1 MTLIAPHI
9 AAFLQQ
15 RLPVERRASPNTCDS
30 YAHAFKLLF
39 QYASECLKVRPSELN
54 LEQIDA
60 PLVVN
65 FLGHLETARGNGAG
79 SRNIRLAAIKSFMH
93 FLEYRVPSA
102 LEQIQR
108 ILAIPAKKTD
118 TRLVRLLTADE
129 MQSILDAP
137 DPTVRD
143 GIRDRA
149 MLHLCFAGGLRVS
162 ELVGLRTEDFLLQP
176 QSSVLVHGKGR
187 KERCLPLW
195 KETASAL
202 RAWLAVRGTSRAP
215 ELFLNARSTS
225 MTRAGFEYILR
236 KHVCAAAKRC
246 PSLSAKRVSPH
257 VLRHTCAL
265 TILQATKDLRK
276 VSLWLGH
283 SSMQTTEIY
292 TRADPSVK
300 LEALESV
307 TGIGHCAEAA
317 NWALQ
322 GNGSVDRHAECH
334 FGYAKRE
341 GLNLIEHG
349 RIGVRTQHKTG
360 LRIKPTGGRLGQ
372 TARRCG
378 RSQRHARPPAAPRT
392 RAEMRSAELAHQ
404 NRLASSGGGRVEQTG
419 PGPATSVG
427 RF

>member
-15 RLPVERRASPNTCDS
+15 RLPVERRASPNTCES
-30 YAHAFKLLF
+30 YAQAFKLLF
-39 QYASECLKVRPSELN
+39 QYASQCLKVRPSELN

-60 PLVVN
+60 LLVLN

-93 FLEYRVPSA
+93 FIEYRVPSA
-102 LEQIQR
+102 LEQIQC

-118 TRLVRLLTADE
+118 TRLVRHLTADE

-162 ELVGLRTEDFLLQP
+162 ELVGLRTEDLVLQP
-176 QSSVLVHGKGR
+176 QASILVHGKGR

-202 RAWLAVRGTSRAP
+202 RAWLAVRGTRRAP

-236 KHVCAAAKRC
+236 KHVWTAAKQC
-246 PSLSAKRVSPH
+246 PSLSSKRVSPH

-307 TGIGHCAEAA
+307 IAPKLRTGRFQATDQLIAM
-317 NWALQ
+317 
-322 GNGSVDRHAECH
+322 
-334 FGYAKRE
+334 
-341 GLNLIEHG
+341 LNATT
-349 RIGVRTQHKTG
+349 V
-360 LRIKPTGGRLGQ
+360 
-372 TARRCG
+372 
-378 RSQRHARPPAAPRT
+378 
-392 RAEMRSAELAHQ
+392 MRSE
-404 NRLASSGGGRVEQTG
+404 RPT
-419 PGPATSVG
+419 T
-427 RF
+427 